1 MRLGAVYGIQPPP
14 GRSGTPSAPL
24 NDTHPLVLPAR
35 DALPTAADTPV
46 FVVAGPAVAVVP
58 LVESVPAP
66 TLLVAAVVP
75 RAVVPMPTPLGA
87 VVPVAT
93 PLVAAG
99 VAVPALPVAGTN
111 PVAVAP
117 ILLLPDTEPPA
128 VLVAPGAAD
137 APMPVPKNGKLTCAL
152 LGEPVVPAVVCAK
165 P

>member
-1 MRLGAVYGIQPPP
+1 M
-14 GRSGTPSAPL
+14 
-24 NDTHPLVLPAR
+24 LPAL

-46 FVVAGPAVAVVP
+46 FVVVGAAVAVVP

-66 TLLVAAVVP
+66 TLLVAAEVP

-87 VVPVAT
+87 VVPVPA
-93 PLVAAG
+93 PLVAAV

-128 VLVAPGAAD
+128 VLVAPEAAD